1 MGDLTTERRTLLI
14 AVEINTI
21 KHQTGI
27 ILLNSAMEIGRRLK
41 EAKDMINYG
50 EWGRWLEEEVNYSQ
64 KTAENLMRIFD
75 VYGSQLTASA
85 GAASLDAASS
95 NTAASAQVPVL
106 PNLNYTQA
114 LILLGVPAEERAQ
127 FIAELDVESMS
138 TRELRK
144 AVQERSQAVV
154 ERDLAWQEK
163 AELQKTLED
172 AGSKITRLTQ
182 ERDVLKT
189 KAEQLSKSRG
199 EAAEKAERLSLELKS
214 QQQNTSAKAIARMSN
229 NLNAAYHKA
238 KANRIAFLLESM
250 ERTYKDLQNE
260 LKGFRENEPET
271 YEVYS
276 SKIVD
281 FLTKGLKEKR

>member
-182 ERDVLKT
+182 ERDGLKT

-238 KANRIAFLLESM
+238 KANKIAFLLESM

-276 SKIVD
+276 RKIVD